1 MSLVQVIPGVTQ
13 SNVTPSNNLLL
24 ISYFKIL
31 TVELHVLCVFNIHA
45 NWI

>member
-1 MSLVQVIPGVTQ
+1 MSLIQVIPDVTQ
-13 SNVTPSNNLLL
+13 SNVTSSNNLLL

-31 TVELHVLCVFNIHA
+31 TVELHVQCVFNIHA

>member
-1 MSLVQVIPGVTQ
+1 MSLIQVIPGVIQ

-31 TVELHVLCVFNIHA
+31 TAELHVQCVFNIHA